1 MQLAYQAENEEI
13 GELGIEE
20 VKDVREFI
28 REVPLFQG
36 MLQAEEVE
44 GEWGLIEGTCHR
56 QMVCA
61 FSNQITLVGC
71 TDACIFVCVVTGAAD
86 NLNSTVQMPLQLW
99 KQNSSLQATQLGRT
113 SFKREMQLLL
123 CT

>member
-1 MQLAYQAENEEI
+1 MEDEEL

-44 GEWGLIEGTCHR
+44 EEWGFIEGTCHR
-56 QMVCA
+56 FTTA
-61 FSNQITLVGC
+61 
-71 TDACIFVCVVTGAAD
+71 
-86 NLNSTVQMPLQLW
+86 
-99 KQNSSLQATQLGRT
+99 
-113 SFKREMQLLL
+113 
-123 CT
+123 